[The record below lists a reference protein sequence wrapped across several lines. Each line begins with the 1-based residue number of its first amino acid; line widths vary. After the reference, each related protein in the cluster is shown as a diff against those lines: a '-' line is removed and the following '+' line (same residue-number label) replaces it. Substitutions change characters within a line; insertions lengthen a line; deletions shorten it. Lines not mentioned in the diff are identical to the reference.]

1 MKKAQQEHLVI
12 TQSLNSR
19 GFRETNFAS
28 DIHSWE
34 VIPRVWLCK
43 SSSLCLCYNLT
54 ERLAAIKIVEY
65 VTQCST
71 ASSQKKIQSKRT
83 AQTEK
88 HTYYHLFTS
97 QRTEQEITI
106 SWNAIYLQQ
115 MDRPIHHYHMKA
127 DCFMYGDNHHA
138 YCFTRFT
145 WIYPQSFGSYRQS
158 QGDLLVYWWWEAQ
171 PQLWLHKNSEYMTAA
186 GELWVAHTRT
196 PHMVAFSFHGTKTL
210 WIMIGY

>member
-28 DIHSWE
+28 DIHSRE

-83 AQTEK
+83 AQTEN

-106 SWNAIYLQQ
+106 S
-115 MDRPIHHYHMKA
+115 
-127 DCFMYGDNHHA
+127 
-138 YCFTRFT
+138 
-145 WIYPQSFGSYRQS
+145 
-158 QGDLLVYWWWEAQ
+158 
-171 PQLWLHKNSEYMTAA
+171 
-186 GELWVAHTRT
+186 
-196 PHMVAFSFHGTKTL
+196 
-210 WIMIGY
+210 